1 MAEASSPS
9 APAASNASKRLRE
22 DGEAIK
28 SRLLD
33 QHFHISK
40 WFSSGLQN
48 SRASVLPCVS
58 HTDREYPLRQARYVD
73 PLVPRKTSDP
83 QNWPRGVTPEM
94 EQKWLAIIKEHRS
107 TKTT

>member
-33 QHFHISK
+33 QQFHI
-40 WFSSGLQN
+40 
-48 SRASVLPCVS
+48 
-58 HTDREYPLRQARYVD
+58 TRYVD